1 MAEQALDL
9 RRVVSSIVTTNE
21 PDKQAEILNKAFES
35 LSVRQA
41 TEYWYEIANR
51 SLDDLG
57 YAKAFLLFLDVPLLN
72 KVFGNKT
79 VGQLQFTLKSSDKYK
94 DLLNLFNKASG
105 LDGRKVK
112 VVKAKAAMVFQLI
125 YLVKGSVQEEGLPA
139 LQVRAP
145 QLAQRILDEPEFA
158 QKSLQI
164 NLNDF
169 GRAYWNLMIEHLKE
183 ADFTTRDEQVYMV
196 QLSDSLV
203 NQYSSGSILTSS
215 ALGGVGESRL
225 SDRVL
230 ARLGT
235 NIIKRLNLL
244 LRTTQMY
251 QTTEHPSVTQ
261 ALDAMLNTVSE
272 AMTGRE
278 ALSISRTGSDLL
290 IEDIKIKRKD
300 KFLLDFAEALEQRN
314 VNSLTLKQGIT
325 IEEIR
330 ALLMLFATP
339 EAQIKKQ
346 GGVKAVLDKK
356 GVSHVIVDQFTY
368 GILGEEE
375 AEDAENVGIDEK
387 MLVNVVFG
395 KVLESL
401 QGDQDQKMTPG
412 ELGQMIK
419 ALLADVLK
427 ANKAARRTA
436 AQMIMALDPD
446 VAEMAVFNNED
457 VREEI
462 NWSSARRLVDHLL
475 ALVSR
480 GAPDVRITSISDLE
494 RMAELAM
501 SRNKETSL
509 NQIIDQLLERLRTKE
524 RDMDVVAQLFE
535 TFGNMSRFLVLD
547 TKYGQVHKILR
558 IVSNMVNYYKNL
570 PAEKKDELAHAINEM
585 YTTMTVAISTGE
597 VVEALVRELEG
608 SDMETVDVAMKI
620 LELLATENVVQEL
633 LNSFKNESRSVR
645 NRAFQ
650 ILSAMGD
657 KALVVCSWK
666 LRHLDDEE
674 HFARESGSGHLTDES
689 FYVARNAID
698 LVAKVGSKR
707 DMELLRLLSDDKDP
721 RIRAEALTVMSKVDE
736 NEGMLLA
743 KMRLSDEDPIVAEA
757 AIGIVGQFGHAEDSP
772 ALIEL
777 FYKQEKL
784 QLPIINALGRLGGE
798 EAEKLLAGAAHFRYG
813 GKVGK
818 IFHTNMDLRIAS
830 LRAMGGI
837 GKETSLN
844 ALKHIIH
851 MGASFFFRTF
861 YIPYKMRSELP
872 QLLKIA
878 QSSLD
883 RIEKRMQ
890 KEQEA

>member
-9 RRVVSSIVTTNE
+9 RRVISSIVATAE
-21 PDKQAEILNKAFES
+21 PDKQAEILFKAFEP

-51 SLDDLG
+51 ALDDLG

-94 DLLNLFNKASG
+94 DLMNLFNKASG

-112 VVKAKAAMVFQLI
+112 IVKAKAAMVFQLL

-139 LQVRAP
+139 LQVRSTN
-145 QLAQRILDEPEFA
+145 LAQRILDDPEFA

-169 GRAYWNLMIEHLKE
+169 GRAYWNLLIEQLKE
-183 ADFTTRDEQVYMV
+183 ADFTTRDEQVFMV

-203 NQYSSGSILTSS
+203 NQYATGSILTSS

-251 QTTEHPSVTQ
+251 QTTDHPSVTQ
-261 ALDAMLNTVSE
+261 ALDAMLGTVEE
-272 AMTGRE
+272 AMVGRE
-278 ALSISRTGSDLL
+278 ALSISRTGTDLL

-325 IEEIR
+325 IEEVR

-339 EAQIKKQ
+339 EAQIKKA

-401 QGDQDQKMTPG
+401 QGDQDQKMTPA

-427 ANKAARRTA
+427 SNKAARRTA

-446 VAEMAVFNNED
+446 VAETAVFNNED

-462 NWSSARRLVDHLL
+462 NWSSARRLIDHLL

-480 GAPDVRITSISDLE
+480 GAPEVRITSICDLE
-494 RMAELAM
+494 KMAELAM

-524 RDMDVVAQLFE
+524 RDLDVVAQLFE
-535 TFGNMSRFLVLD
+535 TFGSMSRFLVLD

-570 PAEKKDELAHAINEM
+570 PAEKKDELAHAVNEM
-585 YTTMTVAISTGE
+585 YTTMTVSISTGE
-597 VVEALVRELEG
+597 VVEALVRELESG
-608 SDMETVDVAMKI
+608 DMEVVDVAMKI

-633 LNSFKNESRSVR
+633 LNSFKSESRSVR

-650 ILSAMGD
+650 ILGAMGD

-674 HFARESGSGHLTDES
+674 HFARESASGQLTDES

-707 DMELLRLLSDDKDP
+707 DLELLRQLSDDKDA
-721 RIRAEALTVMSKVDE
+721 RIRAEALTIMAKVDE

-743 KMRLSDEDPIVAEA
+743 KMRLTDEDPVVAEA
-757 AIGIVGQFGHAEDSP
+757 AIGIVGQLGHTEDSP
-772 ALIEL
+772 VLIEL

-784 QLPIINALGRLGGE
+784 QLPILNALGRLGGE
-798 EAEKLLAGAAHFRYG
+798 EVEKLLAGAAHFRYG

-818 IFHTNMDLRIAS
+818 IFHMNMELRIAA
-830 LRAMGGI
+830 LRAMGSI

-844 ALKHIIH
+844 ALKHIIR
-851 MGASFFFRTF
+851 MGTNFFFRTF

-872 QLLKIA
+872 QLLKVA

-883 RIEKRMQ
+883 RIEKRLQ
-890 KEQEA
+890 KGSEA